1 MVEEGSNLMMEK
13 RDSHKQVFLAKVCKK
28 KVNYQKDEAI
38 LLKEGVF
45 FFSKC
50 YKHLE
55 EVHRSYKSHQM

>member
-45 FFSKC
+45 FFFF
-50 YKHLE
+50 
-55 EVHRSYKSHQM
+55 